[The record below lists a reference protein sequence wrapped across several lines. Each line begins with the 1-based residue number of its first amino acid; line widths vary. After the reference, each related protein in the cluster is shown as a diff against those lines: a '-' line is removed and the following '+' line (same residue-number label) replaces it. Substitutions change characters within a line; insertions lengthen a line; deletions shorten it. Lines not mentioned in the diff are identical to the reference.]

1 MPFSCDGSLHQTLV
15 QSEELPSDL
24 RALNLIGASSFF
36 LFFFLFNQG
45 LPFKRANHQSNTRI
59 SYTETL
65 WVKSAVSLL
74 PLHKRPHTFQWRAC
88 PWISAQ
94 FSDLILVLWQHS
106 GSRGLDGWTV
116 VRRGG
121 LVNQGRS
128 KVSLGLFVLL
138 ISVLLEWWLIRR
150 NVCRMWKPPV

>member
-1 MPFSCDGSLHQTLV
+1 MCTHSVTASTLENSHALQLWWQPSSDTGSVWRTAQWFESSQPDWSC
-15 QSEELPSDL
+15 
-24 RALNLIGASSFF
+24 FF
-36 LFFFLFNQG
+36 FFFLFNQG

-138 ISVLLEWWLIRR
+138 IFCSLGV
-150 NVCRMWKPPV
+150 VAY